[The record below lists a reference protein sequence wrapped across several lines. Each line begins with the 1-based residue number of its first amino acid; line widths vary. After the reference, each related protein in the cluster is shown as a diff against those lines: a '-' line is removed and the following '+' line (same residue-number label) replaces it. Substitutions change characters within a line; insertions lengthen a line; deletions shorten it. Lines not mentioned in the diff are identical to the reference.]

1 MKPTEQLNRAFS
13 ADEAVASLN
22 LSLSGLS
29 DIVVSAVEAPS
40 DAVEAELELGGAVG
54 ADYFTEIGHRRLALE
69 LLLDAVKTCVKQPGT
84 REAAYERRWLD
95 GIEDDCPIPG
105 TLAFE
110 FLTGDGNRVDAVKQ
124 RFLSAL
130 ATDGEALVST
140 LEKARGRFESAL
152 LAIDG
157 SPDSIPEHRLS
168 VGHSR
173 MRA

>member
-1 MKPTEQLNRAFS
+1 MKPIDQMNLAFT
-13 ADEAVASLN
+13 ADEAVACLN
-22 LSLSGLS
+22 LTVPGATDASGS
-29 DIVVSAVEAPS
+29 AQVVAD
-40 DAVEAELELGGAVG
+40 DAAEVELELDGAVG

-69 LLLDAVKTCVKQPGT
+69 LLLDAAKTCVKQPGT

-110 FLTGDGNRVDAVKQ
+110 FLTGDGNRVDAVKE

-152 LAIDG
+152 VAIDG
-157 SPDSIPEHRLS
+157 GPDSIPEHRLS
-168 VGHSR
+168 VSQMR

>member
-1 MKPTEQLNRAFS
+1 MKSTDQLPLVFS
-13 ADEAVASLN
+13 AEEAVASLN
-22 LSLSGLS
+22 LSLPGVGEGGASKH
-29 DIVVSAVEAPS
+29 EAQDES
-40 DAVEAELELGGAVG
+40 DAGGLQLDCTVG
-54 ADYFTEIGHRRLALE
+54 ADYFAEIGHRRLALE
-69 LLLDAVKTCVKQPGT
+69 MLLDAAKTCVKQPDS
-84 REAAYERRWLD
+84 REAAYEKRWLD

-110 FLTGDGNRVDAVKQ
+110 FLTGDGNRVEAVKQ

-130 ATDGEALVST
+130 DADGESLINT

-152 LAIDG
+152 MAIDG

-168 VGHSR
+168 VGRSR